1 MNIHRRTS
9 FSIAAAVVVLTAT
22 TATAVNAQA
31 IARAVSQVRDGK
43 VRVSFAARPEVCGW
57 GNGISRGGNNSLSWS
72 RNDYSPDVVYD
83 DECTHTPV
91 RLVLGVEDGKIRKVR
106 TYVGGR
112 WRNEETAAVVDAGT
126 VSVKE
131 ATDYLLNLAA
141 TDEGSAGRDAIVAAT
156 LADSVM
162 VWPRLLRIARDDNR
176 PRQTKQQALFWIGQ
190 AAADKVSPPE
200 MRDKRR
206 GSDEEEIKKQAVFAL
221 SQRRKD
227 ESVPALIRVA
237 RENRDPEVRKSA
249 LFWLGQTGDSR
260 AISLFEEI
268 LGRD

>member
-1 MNIHRRTS
+1 
-9 FSIAAAVVVLTAT
+9 
-22 TATAVNAQA
+22 
-31 IARAVSQVRDGK
+31 
-43 VRVSFAARPEVCGW
+43 VCGW
-57 GNGISRGGNNSLSWS
+57 GNGISRGGTDRMQWS
-72 RNDYSPDVVYD
+72 SNTYSPDVMYGD
-83 DECTHTPV
+83 DCSHTPV
-91 RLVLGVEDGKIRKVR
+91 RVVLGVEDGKVR
-106 TYVGGR
+106 RVKTYVGGR
-112 WRNEETAAVVDAGT
+112 WRTEESTGVVDAGT
-126 VSVKE
+126 VSVRE

-141 TDEGSAGRDAIVAAT
+141 TDEGSAGRDAILPVT
-156 LADSVM
+156 LADTVV
-162 VWPRLLRIARDDNR
+162 VWPRLLRIARDDSR
-176 PRQTKQQALFWIGQ
+176 PRTVKQQALFWVGQ

-200 MRDKRR
+200 SRYKGRETED
-206 GSDEEEIKKQAVFAL
+206 EEIKKQAVFAL

>member
-1 MNIHRRTS
+1 MRIYKLT
-9 FSIAAAVVVLTAT
+9 SIATVVAAATLSVAITAT
-22 TATAVNAQA
+22 EAKAQS
-31 IARAVSQVRDGK
+31 IARAVSQMRDGK
-43 VRVSFAARPEVCGW
+43 VRVSFAARPDVCGY
-57 GNGISRGGNNSLSWS
+57 GNGISRGDNNRMNWS
-72 RNDYSPDVVYD
+72 SNNYSTDVVYD
-83 DECTHTPV
+83 EECSHTPV
-91 RLVLGVEDGKIRKVR
+91 RVVLGVEDGKVRRIR

-112 WRNEETAAVVDAGT
+112 WRREENSVTDVGT
-126 VSVKE
+126 VSARE

-141 TDEGSAGRDAIVAAT
+141 TDEGPAARDAILPIT
-156 LADSVM
+156 LADSVV
-162 VWPRLLRIARDDNR
+162 VWPRLLRIARDDSR
-176 PRQTKQQALFWIGQ
+176 SRSVKQQALFWVGQ

-200 MRDKRR
+200 SRYKIR
-206 GSDEEEIKKQAVFAL
+206 GTDDEEIKKSAVFAL

-249 LFWLGQTGDSR
+249 LFWLGQTADPR